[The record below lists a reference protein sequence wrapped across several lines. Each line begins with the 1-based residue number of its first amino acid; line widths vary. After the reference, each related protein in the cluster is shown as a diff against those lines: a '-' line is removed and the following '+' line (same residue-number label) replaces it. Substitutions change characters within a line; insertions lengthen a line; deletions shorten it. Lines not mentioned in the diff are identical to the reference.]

1 MSKYGRGPNAEP
13 MTGRR
18 VLAKEALRQRCVA
31 RAQQHRRELLLR
43 RREGGSAEPMD
54 AQALCREIVSAEMR
68 SSGGGFSDYDDDDGG
83 PWADLS
89 HDAFIDIM
97 MATEQTLLQEMRDD
111 LASLDDIGGGDD
123 EAAARHY
130 EEYLRGE
137 EERIQALLEQEEAQP
152 TDSGSGLVPCPLC
165 HQGFVWQTQGVLEC
179 SRRGSHGCAF
189 QLLTHDHPAPLQLL
203 RERLGTLLQQHALSG
218 CRGHAQCRMPIAG
231 EAGMLLL
238 SCGTCGSQVTVV

>member
-1 MSKYGRGPNAEP
+1 MSKYGRGPSAEP

-31 RAQQHRRELLLR
+31 RAQQHRREVLLR

-68 SSGGGFSDYDDDDGG
+68 SGGCGVVDDDDDDS
-83 PWADLS
+83 PWAHLS
-89 HDAFIDIM
+89 QDAFIDIM
-97 MATEQTLLQEMRDD
+97 TATEQTLLQEMRDD
-111 LASLDDIGGGDD
+111 LASIDDIGGGDD
-123 EAAARHY
+123 EEAARHY

-152 TDSGSGLVPCPLC
+152 PDGGGGNLVPCPLC

-179 SRRGSHGCAF
+179 SQRGSHGCAF
-189 QLLTHDHPAPLQLL
+189 RLLTHDHPAPLQLL

-238 SCGTCGSQVTVV
+238 GCGTCGSQVTVV